1 MQLLQL
7 CKSVVFF
14 VTQVVGMGEF
24 FLGGDVVAGQ
34 GGLFFVA
41 DGSTMMTQTDLFFQ
55 NFGSLFFLRQSCTT
69 VE

>member
-1 MQLLQL
+1 
-7 CKSVVFF
+7 
-14 VTQVVGMGEF
+14 MGEF

-41 DGSTMMTQTDLFFQ
+41 DGTTLMTQRDLFYQ
-55 NFGSLFFLRQSCTT
+55 SFGSLFLRKSCTT